1 MKNILRDKF
10 GKFKSLKVNL
20 LDGQRRGEVVF
31 RRVFVL
37 LVGALIIYLLLLAF
51 VGKKDQNVPEVN
63 AEEEKTQ
70 EWEGDQKIE
79 YDDNGKKWYIHEEY
93 DNYTPPVEE
102 EVPEVAGKGV
112 IDDSVRQYIKSY
124 GGKIDDD
131 YLALLRKYCDEE
143 TLKVVV
149 AISVAESSMGKNTS
163 KQSNYFG
170 WFKGNNRSYDPIRE
184 EMAQEI
190 CRGIGTYYRNIGFDR
205 NLTMRYTGGDR
216 VETWT
221 GNFMSAIESM

>member
-1 MKNILRDKF
+1 MKNIFRDSL
-10 GKFKSLKVNL
+10 GKFRSLKINL
-20 LDGQRRGEVVF
+20 LDGQRRGEIVF
-31 RRVFVL
+31 RRVFL
-37 LVGALIIYLLLLAF
+37 LVIIYVLIVLISKLITN
-51 VGKKDQNVPEVN
+51 KPQEVYEV
-63 AEEEKTQ
+63 EEVDAGHIYTQ
-70 EWEGDQKIE
+70 EE
-79 YDDNGKKWYIHEEY
+79 YPELYEIPEKEV
-93 DNYTPPVEE
+93 VEVVE
-102 EVPEVAGKGV
+102 TGGKGLV
-112 IDDSVRQYIKSY
+112 VEQKDSVREYIKSY

-149 AISVAESSMGKNTS
+149 AISVAESSMGKNTN

-170 WFKGNNRSYDPIRE
+170 WFKGGNRRYDPIRE

-190 CRGIGTYYRNIGFDR
+190 CRGVGTYYRNIGFDR

>member
-1 MKNILRDKF
+1 MKNIFRDSL
-10 GKFKSLKVNL
+10 GKFKSLKINL
-20 LDGQRRGEVVF
+20 LDGQRRGEIVF
-31 RRVFVL
+31 RRVFL
-37 LVGALIIYLLLLAF
+37 LVIVYVLIVL
-51 VGKKDQNVPEVN
+51 VGKLITNKPQEAYEVEEVDAGYTYTQEEYPELYEIPE
-63 AEEEKTQ
+63 AEVVEVVETGGKGLVIEEK
-70 EWEGDQKIE
+70 
-79 YDDNGKKWYIHEEY
+79 
-93 DNYTPPVEE
+93 
-102 EVPEVAGKGV
+102 
-112 IDDSVRQYIKSY
+112 DSVKEYIKSY

>member
-1 MKNILRDKF
+1 MKNIFRDSL
-10 GKFKSLKVNL
+10 GKFKSLKINL
-20 LDGQRRGEVVF
+20 LDGQRRGEIVF
-31 RRVFVL
+31 RRVFL
-37 LVGALIIYLLLLAF
+37 LVIVYVLIVL
-51 VGKKDQNVPEVN
+51 VGKLITNKPQEAYEV
-63 AEEEKTQ
+63 EEVDAGYTYTQ
-70 EWEGDQKIE
+70 EE
-79 YDDNGKKWYIHEEY
+79 YPELY
-93 DNYTPPVEE
+93 
-102 EVPEVAGKGV
+102 EVPEAEVVEVVETGGKGLV
-112 IDDSVRQYIKSY
+112 IEEKDSVKEYIKSY

-216 VETWT
+216 AETWT

>member
-1 MKNILRDKF
+1 MKNIFRDSL
-10 GKFKSLKVNL
+10 GKFKSLKINL
-20 LDGQRRGEVVF
+20 LDGQRRGEIVF
-31 RRVFVL
+31 RRVFL
-37 LVGALIIYLLLLAF
+37 LVIVYVLVVL
-51 VGKKDQNVPEVN
+51 VGKLITNKPQEAYEV
-63 AEEEKTQ
+63 EEVDAGYTYTQ
-70 EWEGDQKIE
+70 EE
-79 YDDNGKKWYIHEEY
+79 YPELY
-93 DNYTPPVEE
+93 
-102 EVPEVAGKGV
+102 EVPEAEVVEVVETGGKGLV
-112 IDDSVRQYIKSY
+112 IEEKDSVKEYIKSY

>member
-1 MKNILRDKF
+1 MKNIFRDSL
-10 GKFKSLKVNL
+10 GKFKSLKINL
-20 LDGQRRGEVVF
+20 LDGQRRGEIVF
-31 RRVFVL
+31 RRVFL
-37 LVGALIIYLLLLAF
+37 LVIVYVLIVL
-51 VGKKDQNVPEVN
+51 VGKLITNKSQEAYKVEEVDAGYTYTQEEYPELYEIPEV
-63 AEEEKTQ
+63 EVIEVVETGGKGLVVEEK
-70 EWEGDQKIE
+70 
-79 YDDNGKKWYIHEEY
+79 
-93 DNYTPPVEE
+93 
-102 EVPEVAGKGV
+102 
-112 IDDSVRQYIKSY
+112 DSVREYIKSY
-124 GGKIDDD
+124 RGKIDDD

-149 AISVAESSMGKNTS
+149 AISVAESSMGKNTN